1 MKSLQFVAG
10 STTTKFVEPNEF
22 ILTLPRNGYRTSGS
36 DECAMS
42 SMTLQYSWPNIS
54 ATLGNNAF
62 SYMLGAVEYPVVMG
76 DGIWQFSD
84 IRDYLQ
90 QVMAQNLHY
99 LIDASGQKVYYLD
112 FIVNPVL
119 YCLSLT
125 VKRVPTVLPAGW
137 TNPGI
142 TLGAYPQLKIPAG
155 FTTVSGFAAGLYPAV
170 PTALYQVNSGIPQI
184 TGVTSLR
191 VLSDMVGSS
200 ELSLESGVLATFS
213 VPSGQEAGAPIQLE
227 PSNPMWVGVQKGV
240 TITEISVR
248 IVDQLRRPV
257 TIRDPAGFVMIINIR
272 SAN

>member
-1 MKSLQFVAG
+1 
-10 STTTKFVEPNEF
+10 
-22 ILTLPRNGYRTSGS
+22 
-36 DECAMS
+36 MS
-42 SMTLQYSWPNIS
+42 SITLQYSWTNIS
-54 ATLGNNAF
+54 VQLGNNAF
-62 SYMLGAVEYPVVMG
+62 SYILEGEHPVVMG

-84 IRDYLQ
+84 IRNYFQ
-90 QVMAQNLHY
+90 QVMVQNLHY
-99 LIDASGQKVYYLD
+99 LIDAAGQKVFYID

-125 VKRVPTVLPAGW
+125 VKQVPTTLPEGW

-142 TLGAYPQLKIPAG
+142 TLGAFPQLKIPAG
-155 FTTVSGFAAGLYPAV
+155 FTTVSGFAAGLYPAA
-170 PTALYQVNSGIPQI
+170 PTAFYQVNSGIPQI

-213 VPSGQEAGAPIQLE
+213 VPSDHGAGAPIQLQ
-227 PSNPMWVGVQKGV
+227 PSNPMWAGVQKGV
-240 TITEISVR
+240 TLTEISVR

-272 SAN
+272 